1 MAKIKRKY
9 ISVSSAEKRAKKMK
23 KMKYK
28 NYTFPYNP
36 KTTSMKCDR
45 RYIKHKYPRLSGQE
59 LEDFGLDAM
68 VITGKITFFSKQ
80 KSNGTVL
87 DAYNEYK
94 KLYQV
99 YKKKGVGTVSHPVF
113 TQIKRGLMVNLEC
126 EVDAEVNCVHVT
138 FEIVA
143 DTKPNVKENLK
154 KYAVKE
160 VKPSTDYDGGSGG
173 GGGGYDGGGGGGGS
187 KTYNVGDIVNF
198 HGGTHYVSSYSSASG
213 YSARAG
219 QAKITLGPD
228 CKGNGGAHPW
238 HLIHTDSSSNVY
250 GWVDE
255 GTFD

>member
-1 MAKIKRKY
+1 MGTIKRKY
-9 ISVSSAEKRAKKMK
+9 IKVSKAEQRAKDLG

-36 KTTSMKCDR
+36 ETTSMKCDR
-45 RYIKHKYPRLSGQE
+45 RFIKHKYPRLSGQE
-59 LEDFGLDAM
+59 LEDFGVDAM
-68 VITGKITFFSKQ
+68 VITGKITFFGKRNS
-80 KSNGTVL
+80 SGEVL

-99 YKKKGVGTVSHPVF
+99 YKERGVGDVSHPVF

-126 EVDAEVNCVHVT
+126 EVDAEVNCVHCT

-143 DTKPNVKENLK
+143 DTKPNVKENIK

-160 VKPSTDYDGGSGG
+160 VKKKGVKKKEKKEEKKSY
-173 GGGGYDGGGGGGGS
+173 
-187 KTYNVGDIVNF
+187 KVGDIVNF
-198 HGGTHYVSSYSSASG
+198 HGGTHYVSSSSGSKG

-228 CKGNGGAHPW
+228 CKGNGKAHPW
-238 HLIHTDSSSNVY
+238 HLIHTNSSSNVY